1 MDRDR
6 FRREGYVVAERAVER
21 ATCDTLVDHV
31 SEMLERIAREH
42 LSGERPTT
50 EFWKTM
56 PASLT
61 RTCAFWDDARVDL
74 ATLPPTDWEARA
86 MRLGH
91 ILHVDDEPFQ
101 ALCTGPTIG
110 GGLAALVGE
119 PARLV
124 QSAVIYKQ
132 PLSDAVQFG
141 WHQDSSYLTA
151 DPDTLVLAFLA
162 LDDMDEENGCLHVA
176 PRSHA
181 DGLHVRLALGSNGF
195 VDVEGRGVK
204 FAPVED
210 RPVTMRRG
218 DVLFASG
225 RTYHASG
232 PNRSARPRR
241 ALIVHAMAE
250 RSRFAA
256 TSWVGAGEGL
266 SVTLPSVSRASASP
280 SSQEK

>member
-6 FRREGYVVAERAVER
+6 FRRDGYVVAERAVER
-21 ATCDTLVDHV
+21 ATCDALVGHV
-31 SEMLERIAREH
+31 SELLERIAGEH
-42 LSGERPTT
+42 RSGERPTT

-56 PASLT
+56 PDSLT
-61 RTCAFWDDARVDL
+61 RTCAFWNEARADL
-74 ATLPPTDWEARA
+74 SALPAADWEAHA

-91 ILHVDDEPFQ
+91 VLHVDDEPFR
-101 ALCTGPTIG
+101 AVSTGPAIG

-151 DPDTLVLAFLA
+151 EPDTLVLAFLA

-181 DGLHVRLALGSNGF
+181 DGLHVRLALGPEGS

-210 RPVTMRRG
+210 RAVTMRRG

-232 PNRSARPRR
+232 PNRSVRPRR
-241 ALIVHAMAE
+241 GLIVHAMAE
-250 RSRFAA
+250 RSRFEA
-256 TSWVGAGEGL
+256 TSWVELAQSV
-266 SVTLPSVSRASASP
+266 SVTLPSGVRSSASP
-280 SSQEK
+280 SSREK